1 MAERAGKIAF
11 IQIAPT
17 AGERLVS
24 VQEVRAVAGEGLDGD
39 RYFKK
44 IGTFSNTPGTG
55 RHLTLVE
62 LESIDALKRD
72 LGIDL
77 EPTET
82 RRNIV
87 TRDVPLNHLV
97 GQEFKLGR
105 EVVVK
110 GMRLCE
116 PCDHLEKL
124 TVKGVSEGLLHRAGL
139 RAEIIKGGTIRVGDP
154 VTYVTS

>member
-1 MAERAGKIAF
+1 MAERAGKVAF

-24 VQEVRAVAGEGLDGD
+24 VQEVRAIAGEGLDGD

-62 LESIDALKRD
+62 LESIEALKHD

>member
-62 LESIDALKRD
+62 LESIEALKRD

>member
-62 LESIDALKRD
+62 LESIEALKRD

-139 RAEIIKGGTIRVGDP
+139 RAEIIKVGTIRVGDP

>member
-62 LESIDALKRD
+62 LESIEALKRD

-77 EPTET
+77 ESTET

-97 GQEFKLGR
+97 GREFKLGP

>member
-1 MAERAGKIAF
+1 MAERAGKVAF

>member
-1 MAERAGKIAF
+1 MPERAGKIAF

-24 VQEVRAVAGEGLDGD
+24 VQEVRAIAGEGLDGD

-62 LESIDALKRD
+62 LESIEALKRD

-97 GQEFKLGR
+97 GLEFKLGR
-105 EVVVK
+105 EVVAK

-139 RAEIIKGGTIRVGDP
+139 RAEIIKGGMIRVGDP

>member
-24 VQEVRAVAGEGLDGD
+24 VQEVRAIAGEGLDGD

-62 LESIDALKRD
+62 LESIEALKRD